1 MARFT
6 YTVPTSTDE
15 LKKVYEEFREFIGTE
30 RTALDAAIKKFIH
43 DWTNFHGVMFL
54 QDDGLKTKLRSEKI
68 DEKIA
73 DYQAMAKFYAQRDW
87 DSFIAEGPS
96 RPFETYV
103 DGLRYFIDCADEYLT
118 AANKTKANMG
128 KYAA

>member
-1 MARFT
+1 MAHFT
-6 YTVPTSTDE
+6 YVAPTSTAE
-15 LKKVYEEFREFIGTE
+15 LKKVYKDFHAYIGNAREELKEAT
-30 RTALDAAIKKFIH
+30 KKFVN
-43 DWTNFHGVMFL
+43 DWCKYHSVMFL
-54 QDDGLKTKLRSEKI
+54 QDSGLKTKLRSEKI
-68 DEKIA
+68 DEKLA